1 MQILKFNFQ
10 FMGFV
15 VALLLS
21 LFGSAYAAEA
31 NSPRPNIVVIL
42 ADDLGWN
49 DVGYHGSEI
58 NTPNIDRLAAEG
70 LELDRFYAQP
80 TCSPHQSGLD
90 DRQIP
95 EKVRHQQGYR

>member
-1 MQILKFNFQ
+1 M
-10 FMGFV
+10 
-15 VALLLS
+15 LS
-21 LFGSAYAAEA
+21 LILIASLFNHAQAAA
-31 NSPRPNIVVIL
+31 NKSSPPNIVVIL

-80 TCSPHQSGLD
+80 TCSPTESCINDGQVSQDIGD
-90 DRQIP
+90 
-95 EKVRHQQGYR
+95 

>member
-49 DVGYHGSEI
+49 DVG
-58 NTPNIDRLAAEG
+58 
-70 LELDRFYAQP
+70 
-80 TCSPHQSGLD
+80 
-90 DRQIP
+90 
-95 EKVRHQQGYR
+95 